1 MNSNFNKSS
10 SFKKVEKEFLDF
22 TKKLWIQETTN
33 DEIGKILS
41 KKWSRNLGV
50 EEIFLKLKNK
60 YDILYKQYNIE
71 KTSDKNG
78 KVVVAMVITI
88 IIGVINLIILLGK

>member
-1 MNSNFNKSS
+1 MPPAVREN
-10 SFKKVEKEFLDF
+10 
-22 TKKLWIQETTN
+22 
-33 DEIGKILS
+33 
-41 KKWSRNLGV
+41 
-50 EEIFLKLKNK
+50 